1 MSWKGFKKS
10 VVRAPQ
16 TFRSKFNIGEQ
27 TKDPVYE
34 DAGRRFKSLE
44 TETKKLSDDSTKYT
58 DAIRGLLNHQ
68 VGFADACIEIYN
80 PISGQAS
87 NPESYH
93 VEGSEEGVQAAE
105 AYKDIVHDLES
116 SLASELE
123 VIQSRIVEPAGE
135 LLKIIRDVDKFLT
148 KRDHKQIDYD
158 RHRSTLKR
166 LQEKKD
172 RSLKDEKHLYE
183 AETSFDQASQ
193 EYEYYNEMV
202 KEELPRL
209 FELEQEFIAPLFQ
222 DLYYM
227 QLNIFWILYQ
237 KMSNCNIP
245 YFNLD
250 FDIIA
255 AYENKRGDV
264 RDRTEALTITRFK
277 TAKPSHR
284 VSGSFTGHSSHSSPS
299 TSSSFSNK
307 HEVAANSDVSASTVD
322 GEASTSEV
330 PPPYTSLGTHPATAA
345 AANAPEKSSYP
356 YAESTA
362 PATSAPPA
370 PPAPPAKPK
379 LAIPSTEY
387 VTAVYDYTAQAAG
400 DLSFR
405 VGDRIEIVS
414 RSDNQNEWWIGRV
427 HGYEGQFPGNYVQL
441 NQIS

>member
-44 TETKKLSDDSTKYT
+44 TEAKKLSDDSKKYT
-58 DAIRGLLNHQ
+58 EAIRGLLNHQ

-93 VEGSEEGVQAAE
+93 LEGSEEGVQAAE
-105 AYKDIVHDLES
+105 AYKDVVHDLES

-123 VIQSRIVEPAGE
+123 VIQSRVVEPTGA
-135 LLKIIRDVDKFLT
+135 LLKIIRDVDKLLT

-158 RHRSTLKR
+158 RHRSTLKK

-172 RSLKDEKHLYE
+172 RSLKDEKRLYE

-222 DLYYM
+222 ALYYM

-245 YFNLD
+245 YFDLNT
-250 FDIIA
+250 DIIT

-277 TAKPSHR
+277 TAKPIHKI
-284 VSGSFTGHSSHSSPS
+284 SGNSTGHSFHSSPS
-299 TSSSFSNK
+299 SSSSFSNK
-307 HEVAANSDVSASTVD
+307 HEEAALDVSSSTAN
-322 GEASTSEV
+322 GESSTSEV
-330 PPPYTSLGTHPATAA
+330 PPPYTSLGTHPSTAA

-356 YAESTA
+356 YAESA
-362 PATSAPPA
+362 IPVAAAPPA
-370 PPAPPAKPK
+370 PPTKPK
-379 LAIPSTEY
+379 PAMPSAEY
-387 VTAVYDYTAQAAG
+387 VTALYDYTAQAAG

-414 RSDNQNEWWIGRV
+414 RSNNQNEWWIGRV

-441 NQIS
+441 DQIS